1 VFFQLI
7 GDHEAMAYKRNVNE
21 LEWAEVGHGE
31 RFHNQ
36 RKMLTPLDQ
45 AYVPKLGVSLFR
57 LRPGKCSFPFHE
69 HMANDEAILVTRGH
83 GTLRYGDEQIALAEG
98 DYVHL
103 PAASGNAHHVINTS
117 EEDLEYYCFS
127 SMVLPDIVLYPDSNK
142 IGMAAP
148 KTSAKGERELMVAF
162 LRKEL
167 VDYWEGEKA
176 K

>member
-1 VFFQLI
+1 
-7 GDHEAMAYKRNVNE
+7 MAYKRNVNE
-21 LEWAEVGHGE
+21 MGWAEMGHGE
-31 RFHNQ
+31 RFHSQ
-36 RKMLTPLDQ
+36 RKILTPLDQ

-69 HMANDEAILVTRGH
+69 HMANDEAILVTRGR

-117 EEDLEYYCFS
+117 AEDLEYYCFS
-127 SMVLPDIVLYPDSNK
+127 SMALPEVVLYPDSNK
-142 IGMAAP
+142 IGMAAS
-148 KTSAKGERELMVAF
+148 KASAKGERELMVAF

-167 VDYWEGEKA
+167 VDYWEGEMPE
-176 K
+176 